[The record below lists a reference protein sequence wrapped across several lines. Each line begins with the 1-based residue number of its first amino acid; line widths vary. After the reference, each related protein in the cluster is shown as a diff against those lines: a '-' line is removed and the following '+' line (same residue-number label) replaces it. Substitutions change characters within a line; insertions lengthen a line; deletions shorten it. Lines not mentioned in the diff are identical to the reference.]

1 MWLDIKTKNHKI
13 RIVYKNI
20 NWDWNYK
27 WSRKDGLSDIPI
39 SAGSDFNVNVK
50 KNNGAFP
57 PFATDYLGN
66 WLSNIIIGPKLLPTV
81 NLQTPQIFSSYFTF
95 VISYQLSIPDNQLL
109 YYFKLQ

>member
-20 NWDWNYK
+20 NWENYK

-50 KNNGAFP
+50 NNKEELFL
-57 PFATDYLGN
+57 F
-66 WLSNIIIGPKLLPTV
+66 I
-81 NLQTPQIFSSYFTF
+81 
-95 VISYQLSIPDNQLL
+95 ISYWLFEESIESVGSKVTPYGKLNTDTPNFLL
-109 YYFKLQ
+109 FIYFRDFSLVCLFSIVN